1 MNKRN
6 SGPPHTPG
14 PWSLSDSRSTMVL
27 LIDDKE
33 KKAVGEVVFVDVRN
47 PADASLIVMS
57 PELLECLQ
65 AAFAESEKALQVVG
79 IPMISQDWHDKTAGV
94 LFKALGGVA

>member
-27 LIDDKE
+27 LIDDK
-33 KKAVGEVVFVDVRN
+33 KKQAVGEVVYVDVRN
-47 PADASLIVMS
+47 PADASLIVMA
-57 PELLECLQ
+57 PELLQQLKE
-65 AAFAESEKALQVVG
+65 AFAESEKALLLCG
-79 IPMISQDWHDKTAGV
+79 MPMISQDWHDKTAQV